1 VKVALTLLLQ
11 SVPEELDAYLEF
23 HRRAGVDV
31 VLVGGPGASVA
42 AADVLDRH
50 ERDGFVRRI
59 ETAASQ
65 TELARVAA
73 GELGA
78 EWVIPSTVEEVW
90 WPRGESLKDVLAV
103 IPQRYGVV
111 QALVRTFLPNAEK
124 EGQTAF
130 ESRVVR
136 TSLLGPDGSGGAPLD
151 QLLRPIYRASASM
164 TLDPQDWTLGGR
176 RVPLRA
182 WYPIEVFHYS
192 ANGADALGQR
202 ELDAMLA
209 EGTLV
214 VDTRLRD
221 VLGAGDA
228 WDFRVP
234 SVVDDASHAI
244 ECAAVGEVDLV
255 RLDRQIRDLELR
267 IAELEAEFWPRVQ
280 RMLARLVRR

>member
-1 VKVALTLLLQ
+1 MKVALTLLLQ
-11 SVPEELDAYLEF
+11 SVPVELDVYLEF
-23 HRRAGVDV
+23 HRYAGVDI
-31 VLVGGPGASVA
+31 VLVGGPGASGA
-42 AADVLDRH
+42 PDALDRH
-50 ERDGFVRRI
+50 ERNGFVRRV

-78 EWVIPSTVEEVW
+78 EWVIPSTVEKVW

-111 QALVRTFLPNAEK
+111 QALVRTFLPNAEQQ
-124 EGQTAF
+124 GQTAF
-130 ESRVVR
+130 GDRVIR
-136 TSLLGPDGSGGAPLD
+136 TSLLGPEGSGGAPLD
-151 QLLRPIYRASASM
+151 QLLRPIYRATASM
-164 TLDPQDWTLGGR
+164 TLDPEDWTLGGR

-182 WYPIEVFHYS
+182 WYPIEVFHYP
-192 ANGADALGQR
+192 ADGAEALGQR
-202 ELDAMLA
+202 ELDARLA

-221 VLGAGDA
+221 VLGAEDA

-267 IAELEAEFWPRVQ
+267 ISELEAAFWPRVQ